1 MRNRVLWYTLI
12 ACGIIA
18 FICWNATIR
27 AVCNEA
33 VYPFQR
39 VSTWANSHIA
49 MRFAAAWRGLC
60 DGPMRETAAIEI
72 DRLRVM
78 LQESEV
84 VVQENQL
91 LREALNWRSRQ
102 RFNVVAAPVWS
113 HGGGLGVWP
122 RLQLAMGSNSGI
134 AAGDIVVVPD
144 GLVGRI
150 ADSVTPHTSEVI
162 LLSDPACRVAVEVP
176 GGVKGILQGAAGRD
190 FGSRKDEPFLYAI
203 DPLLL
208 KFVSRNAVVTPG
220 ATLYTEGSG
229 GLFMRGIKVGT
240 IIEREIVPEDCLAKI
255 LVEPAVDS
263 TLLRIV
269 FVLTNTQS
277 NTEHSTS

>member
-33 VYPFQR
+33 VFPFQR
-39 VSTWANSHIA
+39 VSTWANSNIA

-78 LQESEV
+78 LQESEII
-84 VVQENQL
+84 VQENQL

-176 GGVKGILQGAAGRD
+176 GGVKGILQGAAGHD

-277 NTEHSTS
+277 NTERPTP